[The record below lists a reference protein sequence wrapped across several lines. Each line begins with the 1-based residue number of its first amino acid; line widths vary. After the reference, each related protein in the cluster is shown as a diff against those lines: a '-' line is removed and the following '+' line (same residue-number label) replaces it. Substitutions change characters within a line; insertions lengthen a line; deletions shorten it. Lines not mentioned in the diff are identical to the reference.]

1 MGRDTILESVQQQM
15 DDQLQYIDVD
25 NLIVRI
31 PYGANAELK
40 TFIARWLVRS
50 FPLNK
55 VVCLHRECG
64 FVHVTEAS
72 LHPANVYYVKNN

>member
-40 TFIARWLVRS
+40 TFIARCLVSSKDR
-50 FPLNK
+50 
-55 VVCLHRECG
+55 
-64 FVHVTEAS
+64 
-72 LHPANVYYVKNN
+72 